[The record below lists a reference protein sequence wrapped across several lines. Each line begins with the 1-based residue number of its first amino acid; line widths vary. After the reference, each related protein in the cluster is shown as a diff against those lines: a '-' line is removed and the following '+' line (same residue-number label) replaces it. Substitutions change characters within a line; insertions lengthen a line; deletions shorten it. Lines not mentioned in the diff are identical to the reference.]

1 MIKKNLY
8 QIVSIV
14 ICLFIGLSGC
24 DFLDSLEGPKEG
36 FSGLSVTAADCTY
49 GGEIQSVAAVD
60 AHTVT
65 FTLCKPDAAFPAKIA
80 APIFAIQDQAVLN
93 ATGGDSNLLS
103 ENPVG
108 TGAFRLQ
115 SWAKAVLISLQP
127 SSSYWGTPALP
138 GTLEFEWHDDP
149 AKRYGFTT
157 YVSVDGIDIPPA
169 TLISSIKTNP
179 QLKTIQHPLA
189 NVYYI
194 GINNKAA
201 PLDQVEVRRAITVAL
216 DRAVIVQQV
225 FPQGSELAQQ
235 MSPVSVSPGH
245 SDTLTWYGSNPR
257 DAREQL
263 VALNFDFNQEITIAV
278 ANSRMGYLENP
289 GGIAALV
296 KTQLEAI
303 GLKVTIESM
312 SLEEV
317 DQAIRSG
324 DTMLYIN
331 WFQADYADGT
341 AYFDRLF
348 VNEAN
353 SLGDPYPEIQQE
365 IVNSLSTV
373 DTKTR
378 QDIFSSLN
386 TLIYDQV
393 PLIPLG
399 YATNLSVFRSSVNNV
414 AASAYYENFEDM
426 SGIDSVIHYV
436 GVREPISLWPA
447 DEDDYQTFR
456 ITRLLYD
463 TLLMPGF
470 SGTAFKPLLAE
481 NWQSS
486 PDLTEWTFDL
496 RYNVRFSNNATFDAN
511 DVVASFAAIWDA
523 SNPNHKGRTGEFAYY
538 KRLFGNLLNDN
549 Q

>member
-1 MIKKNLY
+1 MMKKNLY
-8 QIVSIV
+8 QIVTIV
-14 ICLFIGLSGC
+14 ICLVIGLSGC
-24 DFLDSLEGPKEG
+24 DFLDSLEGQEAD
-36 FSGLSVTAADCTY
+36 FAGLSVTAADCEY
-49 GGEIQSVAAVD
+49 GGEIRSVTAVD
-60 AHTVT
+60 AYTVT

-80 APIFAIQDQAVLN
+80 SPIFAIQDQAVLD

-115 SWAKAVLISLQP
+115 EWSKVALISLQP
-127 SSSYWGTPALP
+127 STSYWGTPAIP
-138 GTLEFEWHDDP
+138 GTVEFEWRDDP
-149 AKRYGFTT
+149 AKRYGYTT
-157 YVSVDGIDIPPA
+157 YVSIDGIDIPPA

-179 QLKTIQHPLA
+179 QLKSIQHPLA
-189 NVYYI
+189 NLYYI

-201 PLDQVEVRRAITVAL
+201 PFDQVEVRRALTLAL

-235 MSPVSVSPGH
+235 MAPASVSPGH
-245 SDTLTWYGSNPR
+245 TDTLTWYGSNPR
-257 DAREQL
+257 EARDQL
-263 VALNFDFNQEITIAV
+263 TELNFDFNQEITIAV
-278 ANSRMGYLENP
+278 ANSRMGYLENA
-289 GGIAALV
+289 GGIATLM
-296 KTQLEAI
+296 KSQLEAI
-303 GLKVTIESM
+303 GLKVTVVPM
-312 SLEEV
+312 SLEEL

-324 DTMLYIN
+324 ETMLYIN

-341 AYFDRLF
+341 AYFDRPF
-348 VNEAN
+348 INEAEF
-353 SLGDPYPEIQQE
+353 LGDPYPEIQQE
-365 IVNSLSTV
+365 IVNTLNAA

-378 QDIFSSLN
+378 QATFDRLN
-386 TLIYDQV
+386 TLILDQV

-399 YATNLSVFRSSVNNV
+399 YATNLSVFRSSVNNI
-414 AASAYYENFEDM
+414 AANAYYENFEDM
-426 SGIDSVIHYV
+426 SGIDDVIHYV
-436 GVREPISLWPA
+436 GVREPLSLWPA

-463 TLLMPGF
+463 TLLMPSF
-470 SGTAFKPLLAE
+470 SGPAFKPLLAE
-481 NWQSS
+481 NWESNA
-486 PDLTEWTFDL
+486 DLTEWTFDL

-549 Q
+549 